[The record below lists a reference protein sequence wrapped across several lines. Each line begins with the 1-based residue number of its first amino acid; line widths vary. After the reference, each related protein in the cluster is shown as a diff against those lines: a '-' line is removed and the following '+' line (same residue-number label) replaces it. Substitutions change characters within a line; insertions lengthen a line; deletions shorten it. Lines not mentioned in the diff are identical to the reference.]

1 MQHASIERVLAAPN
15 LPTLPAVA
23 VRVLELTSQP
33 EVSLRELASV
43 IENDPAIA
51 SKVLRTVNSSFYGLS
66 RKCGSIQQA
75 LAFLGMQTVKA
86 LVLGFSLAR
95 SIDGGG
101 LDEVSFDFLDYWRRS
116 IYSAAAARQI
126 ALLAKRCD
134 PDEAFVAALV
144 QDIGTVVMWRAFGDR
159 YLQTLD
165 VARGDHRRL
174 CALEQRAFETD
185 HGEVGAAL
193 LSRWQFPAHVVE
205 AVRLHHRSHDASVSD
220 MDFTRTCE
228 LSSTV
233 ARILSPRGGDA
244 EIARYRRDGQDWFDL
259 RPGPLMVTLQKIADL
274 ADELSRAFGL
284 ETGSAADVDAI
295 LKRAAQIRG
304 EQRLAAPDV
313 DGGDPDTVDHASISF
328 TDIPD
333 ARMFGIDLEREFLR
347 QERRG
352 GTGLVLI
359 GIDRARELQ
368 QAFTARGV
376 ESAMNHALHVAT
388 EVLGRTEGFYRFVGA
403 EIMVMMRETEVDEL
417 CRVAELIRRRIAE
430 SPVELDHSS
439 ARSFPITASVGAA
452 IHEPS
457 SAMRGGGSIETPDQL
472 VRAAMFA
479 LASSRRTRNRVT
491 LFHRGL
497 DASAA

>member
-23 VRVLELTSQP
+23 MRVLELTAKP

-101 LDEVSFDFLDYWRRS
+101 LDEVEFDFLDYWRRS
-116 IYSAAAARQI
+116 IYSAAAARQ
-126 ALLAKRCD
+126 LAVLSRRSD

-144 QDIGTVVMWRAFGDR
+144 QDVGTVVLWRAFGDR
-159 YLQTLD
+159 YLQVLD
-165 VARGDHRRL
+165 LARGDHRRL
-174 CALEQRAFETD
+174 CALEQRSFETD
-185 HGEVGAAL
+185 HAEVGAAL
-193 LSRWQFPAHVVE
+193 LARWQFPAHIVE
-205 AVRLHHRSHDASVSD
+205 SVRLHHRSHDASVD
-220 MDFTRTCE
+220 AMDFTRIIE
-228 LSSTV
+228 LSATV
-233 ARILSPRGGDA
+233 ERILSPKGGEAD
-244 EIARYRRDGQDWFDL
+244 IARYRRDGQEWFDL
-259 RPGPLMVTLQKIADL
+259 RPAPLMLTLQKISDQ

-304 EQRLAAPDV
+304 EQRLAAPDT
-313 DGGDPDTVDHASISF
+313 DGTDPDTVDHASVSF
-328 TDIPD
+328 TSIPD
-333 ARMFGIDLEREFLR
+333 ARAFGSDLEREFLR
-347 QERRG
+347 HERRA
-352 GTGLVLI
+352 GTGIVLV

-368 QAFTARGV
+368 QAYSARGV
-376 ESAMNHALHVAT
+376 ESAMNHALRAAA
-388 EVLGRTEGFYRFVGA
+388 EVLGRSDAIYRFVGA
-403 EIMVMMRETEVDEL
+403 EIVVLMRETEIDEV

-430 SPVELDHSS
+430 SPVDLDHSAS
-439 ARSFPITASVGAA
+439 RSFPITASVGAA
-452 IHEPS
+452 IHEPE
-457 SAMRGGGSIETPDQL
+457 AALRGGGSIATPDQL

-479 LASSRRTRNRVT
+479 LASSRRVRNRVT
-491 LFHRGL
+491 LFHQGL
-497 DASAA
+497 DAPAA